1 MFLKKFAP
9 LTEHLEALELCQL
22 VVEDLEHLESVLDPI
37 GELTLSQGAK
47 DAPQRKAAQ
56 SDGRVQGGES
66 GDRRRGLGV
75 AGELVKSHVGYGGD
89 ADPRAQRQGHA
100 VSGGDGDLAAALH
113 QDEPGESVAL
123 QVQPDVVAAAHGLE
137 SAHVHALRGDK
148 CSM

>member
-89 ADPRAQRQGHA
+89 ADPRAQGEGHA
-100 VSGGDGDLAAALH
+100 VPGRDRDLAAPLH
-113 QDEPGESVAL
+113 EYEAGQGVAL
-123 QVQPDVVAAAHGLE
+123 EVQPDGVATAHGLE
-137 SAHVHALRGDK
+137 GAHVHAL
-148 CSM
+148 